1 MLQEI
6 AAFKTYLKSVRRYSI
21 NTVEAYVS
29 DLNKFVLWA
38 NQYGISSWKEV
49 DSSVLQTWFAYLLK
63 KGLLP
68 RSIKRK
74 KATFSSFF
82 KFLLAQ
88 DLVSANPAIAVD
100 LPKEPKKLPSY
111 IQESHLERIIEDL
124 KPTKEDSWDKWRDW
138 LVFVLPIALGLRV
151 SELCG
156 IADKDIDFGRE
167 VILVKGKGNKTREV
181 PIATQLL
188 RQISYYIALRN
199 RHFGIAGGNLILTDT
214 GKPIYPRWAQR
225 KLKSLLAGYQ
235 IGNPHPHMLR
245 HSFATLL
252 LNKGVQLIAIK
263 ELLGHSSLAAT
274 QVYTHTSIDQIK
286 KVYNQSHPLVNNSK
300 IKPS

>member
-6 AAFKTYLKSVRRYSI
+6 AAFETYLKSVRRYS
-21 NTVEAYVS
+21 NHTVKTYVA
-29 DLNKFVLWA
+29 DLHKFVLWA

-49 DSSVLQTWFAYLLK
+49 DSSVIQTWLAHLIK
-63 KGLLP
+63 NGLLS

-74 KATFSSFF
+74 KATISSFF
-82 KFLLAQ
+82 KFLLSR
-88 DLVSANPAIAVD
+88 DIVSTNPATTVD
-100 LPKEPKKLPSY
+100 LPKEPKKLPNY

-124 KPTKEDSWDKWRDW
+124 KPTKEDSWNKWRDW
-138 LVFVLPIALGLRV
+138 LVFVMPVALGLRV

-156 IADKDIDFGRE
+156 ITDKDIDFGRE
-167 VILVKGKGNKTREV
+167 VVLITGKGNKTREV
-181 PIATQLL
+181 PVATQLL
-188 RQISYYIALRN
+188 KQISYYIALRN
-199 RHFGIAGGNLILTDT
+199 KHFGIAGGYLILTDS
-214 GKPIYPRWAQR
+214 GKPIYPRWVQR

-286 KVYNQSHPLVNNSK
+286 KVYKQSHPLVNNSK